1 MSIQK
6 MEIFGSDKS
15 VSMSLQF
22 QKVDKLIRQEE
33 DNTGGIFNYIFLL
46 VIYACT
52 QGSLTHNLSFHLTL
66 ARGGDAS

>member
-52 QGSLTHNLSFHLTL
+52 QWVSNPQPHLPPNTCKG
-66 ARGGDAS
+66 RRC

>member
-22 QKVDKLIRQEE
+22 QKGDKLVRQEE
-33 DNTGGIFNYIFLL
+33 DNTGGIFNYQEIVLKGLYTAHGYIKSFS
-46 VIYACT
+46 Y
-52 QGSLTHNLSFHLTL
+52 LSKVK
-66 ARGGDAS
+66 